1 MTIFLYALWPAEGHL
16 KQVCISGHV
25 TWPSQGHL
33 WRWMDPF
40 LVPLLTFPSS
50 VFAELVNL
58 HFGLFETPSLWSF
71 RVMNA
76 LDSAMHSIFHLYLVS
91 W

>member
-1 MTIFLYALWPAEGHL
+1 
-16 KQVCISGHV
+16 
-25 TWPSQGHL
+25 
-33 WRWMDPF
+33 MDPF

-58 HFGLFETPSLWSF
+58 HFGLFEKPSLWSF